1 MQDLND
7 LRFFAEVVEQ
17 NGFAAAA
24 RKLGMPRS
32 RLSRRIGLLE
42 DRLGVRLIHR
52 STRRFAVTEIG
63 REYYRHCVA
72 MMVEADAAQETID
85 RMRSEPQGT
94 VRVSCPPSVI
104 YYQVGAMIA
113 RFMEQCPKV
122 DVLLESTNRQVD
134 VIREGFD
141 LAIRVRFPPLE
152 DSDLV
157 IRKLADSPQRLV
169 ASPSMVTAF
178 ARPLVPAD
186 LSALPSLAWDPAKL
200 EHEWRL
206 DGPAGAMSIIRHR
219 PRFATEDMVA
229 LRLAALRGVGVCQ
242 FPTFVVEEDVRT
254 GRLIDLL
261 PDWSPK
267 PGIIHAAFPSRRG
280 LLPSVRTLLG
290 FLADAYIELGH
301 LDGKPDQG
309 DVRKSARP

>member
-17 NGFAAAA
+17 NGFAATA

-42 DRLGVRLIHR
+42 ERLGVRLIHR

-63 REYYRHCVA
+63 REYYQHCVA

-85 RMRSEPQGT
+85 RMRAEPQGV
-94 VRVSCPPSVI
+94 VRMSCPSSMI
-104 YYQVGAMIA
+104 YFQVGEMIA
-113 RFMEQCPKV
+113 RFMELCPKV
-122 DVLLESTNRQVD
+122 EVLLESTNRGVD

-152 DSDLV
+152 DSGLV

-169 ASPSMVTAF
+169 ASRSLVQAF

-186 LSALPSLAWDPAKL
+186 LSALPSLAWDTAKL

-206 DGPAGAMSIIRHR
+206 DGPGGAVSAIRHR
-219 PRFATEDMVA
+219 PRLVTEDMVA

-242 FPTFVVEEDVRT
+242 FPTFVVEEDLRT

-261 PDWSPK
+261 PDWAPNA
-267 PGIIHAAFPSRRG
+267 GIIHAAFPSRRG
-280 LLPSVRTLLG
+280 LLPSMRALLD
-290 FLADAYIELGH
+290 FLAEAYAEPGRL
-301 LDGKPDQG
+301 
-309 DVRKSARP
+309 AE

>member
-52 STRRFAVTEIG
+52 STRRFAVTETG

-72 MMVEADAAQETID
+72 MMVEAEAAQDVID
-85 RMRSEPQGT
+85 RLRSEPQGV
-94 VRVSCPPSVI
+94 VRMSCPSSVI
-104 YYQVGAMIA
+104 YFQVGEMIA

-122 DVLLESTNRQVD
+122 DVLLESTNRRVD
-134 VIREGFD
+134 ILREGFD

-157 IRKLADSPQRLV
+157 VRKLADSPQRLV
-169 ASPSMVTAF
+169 ASPSVLRDMS
-178 ARPLVPAD
+178 RPLLPAD
-186 LSALPSLAWDPAKL
+186 LATLPSLAWDPAKL

-206 DGPAGAMSIIRHR
+206 DGPRGATSTVRHR
-219 PRFATEDMVA
+219 PRFVTEDMVA
-229 LRLAALRGVGVCQ
+229 LRLAALRGAGVCQ
-242 FPTFVVEEDVRT
+242 FPTFVVAEDIKA

-261 PDWSPK
+261 PEWSPK
-267 PGIIHAAFPSRRG
+267 AGIIHAVFPTRRG
-280 LLPSVRTLLG
+280 LLPSVRALLDY
-290 FLADAYIELGH
+290 LAKEYAALAG
-301 LDGKPDQG
+301 
-309 DVRKSARP
+309 

>member
-7 LRFFAEVVEQ
+7 LRFFAGVVEQ

-42 DRLGVRLIHR
+42 ERLGVRLIQR

-63 REYYRHCVA
+63 REYYHHCVA
-72 MMVEADAAQETID
+72 MMVEAEAAQETID
-85 RMRSEPQGT
+85 RVRSEPQGV
-94 VRVSCPPSVI
+94 VRVSCPSSLI
-104 YYQVGAMIA
+104 YFEVGEMIA
-113 RFMEQCPKV
+113 RFMAECPKV
-122 DVLLESTNRQVD
+122 VVLLESTNRRVD

-141 LAIRVRFPPLE
+141 LAIRVRFPPLD

-157 IRKLADSPQRLV
+157 IRKLADSPQRLA
-169 ASPSMVTAF
+169 ASASVLKDST
-178 ARPLVPAD
+178 RPLVPAD
-186 LSALPSLAWDPAKL
+186 LAALPSLALDPAEV

-206 DGPAGAMSIIRHR
+206 DGPDGATAAIRHT
-219 PRFATEDMVA
+219 PRFVTGDMVA

-242 FPTFVVEEDVRT
+242 FPTFVVQDDIKA

-261 PDWSPK
+261 PPGWAPRA
-267 PGIIHAAFPSRRG
+267 GIIHAAFPSRRG
-280 LLPSVRTLLG
+280 LLPSVRTLLD
-290 FLADAYIELGH
+290 FLAKEYAALE
-301 LDGKPDQG
+301 
-309 DVRKSARP
+309 